1 MSAIAKKLI
10 GEAAV
15 PPLEELAPE
24 LLRIAEDG
32 DTIDRVVRF
41 LKSKGY
47 TEADVARESQKL
59 VYLSEAFL
67 LAVRNRIRDI
77 ERGQVPSNS
86 QSQEL
91 IYGLR
96 QFVKQSRRRKP

>member
-1 MSAIAKKLI
+1 MSAIAKRLI

-15 PPLEELAPE
+15 PTLEELAPE

-47 TEADVARESQKL
+47 TEGETSQELKKL
-59 VYLSEAFL
+59 VYVGEPFL
-67 LAVRNRIRDI
+67 LAVRNRMRDLD
-77 ERGQVPSNS
+77 RNQVPSNS

>member
-15 PPLEELAPE
+15 PPLEELAADI
-24 LLRIAEDG
+24 LRIAEDG
-32 DTIDRVVRF
+32 DTVDRVVRF

-47 TEADVARESQKL
+47 TEGETSRELKKL
-59 VYLSEAFL
+59 VHVGEPFFM
-67 LAVRNRIRDI
+67 AVRNRMRDLD
-77 ERGQVPSNS
+77 RNQVPSNS

-91 IYGLR
+91 IYRLR
-96 QFVKQSRRRKP
+96 QFMRQSKRRKP